1 MPGTRVWA
9 GVAVTDGTAGAAVE
23 GASIP
28 VNGLRDA
35 TTRSGSLPAPPKGA
49 EAAARLAARSAV
61 ISVARLE
68 VGSAAVSAALR
79 PLRSAADMLEA
90 AGSAA
95 AADSKAVAA
104 STSVA
109 AAWVAAAAWAA
120 EEVVMAEAAEV
131 GVERFA
137 MKAPTRRGDATA

>member
-1 MPGTRVWA
+1 MPGTRVWV

-28 VNGLRDA
+28 VKGLRDA
-35 TTRSGSLPAPPKGA
+35 TTRSGPLSAPPKGT

-61 ISVARLE
+61 ISVARLGG
-68 VGSAAVSAALR
+68 GSAVVSAGLR

-109 AAWVAAAAWAA
+109 AAWGAAA
-120 EEVVMAEAAEV
+120 VVMAAAEV
-131 GVERFA
+131 GVERFG
-137 MKAPTRRGDATA
+137 MKAPTRRGDEGTA